1 MIKNNFQKLIKLSLF
16 FTLIYTL
23 GCSEK
28 EDTIIEKVSNI
39 NGKVT
44 NECGFP
50 IEGALIQFDVYSTL
64 TDEEGNYSLENI
76 IVGEYLITASKETH
90 LPQSITRSFQENES
104 EIFDFVLSL
113 EQGINIQVDEIKGI
127 IGNSVNDVAD
137 SIRLKFNKP
146 VKIDEIKS
154 NWEYCLSSIDF
165 KQTFND
171 CGVSFTFSC
180 AELGGVYPF
189 TIEVSDESGNK
200 LESEISA
207 PFYHKR
213 LDFDGDAQNILDY
226 MFIND
231 DKEIL
236 IATQNPSQISRYSLE
251 TFSVVDAY
259 DLSPAFITR
268 KLIFNPFDSKIY
280 FVGST
285 NEEGFLY
292 SLNIQTG
299 EIVEEIKFMPD
310 EDDHPQHPHILPY
323 DIGFT
328 NTEFGI
334 VLLHTA
340 GSDGIRW
347 KIVDISSKQTT
358 NYPFVNGDVTPGSNF
373 NSISPSYDYSKLFLS
388 VPYLSN
394 TIGVFDGETT
404 HISLLKPESG
414 GYGKK
419 IFSDRISD
427 RIYAVELNQQ
437 YIIDLDGNMSN
448 IFEFYNSNSYA
459 DFSYRKNEENYIYHL
474 NNEFHYPSFRIIDYD
489 LPNYLMKCDILHGFE
504 TLKAS
509 IDGKYIVSYRN
520 NYEMSSLYIF
530 KTDDFYKYILTP

>member
-259 DLSPAFITR
+259 DLPPAFITR
-268 KLIFNPFDSKIY
+268 KLIFNPFDYKIY

-340 GSDGIRW
+340 GSSGIRW

-448 IFEFYNSNSYA
+448 IFEFYNLNSYA

-474 NNEFHYPSFRIIDYD
+474 NNEFHYPSFGIIDYD
-489 LPNYLMKCDILHGFE
+489 LPNYIMKCDILHGFE